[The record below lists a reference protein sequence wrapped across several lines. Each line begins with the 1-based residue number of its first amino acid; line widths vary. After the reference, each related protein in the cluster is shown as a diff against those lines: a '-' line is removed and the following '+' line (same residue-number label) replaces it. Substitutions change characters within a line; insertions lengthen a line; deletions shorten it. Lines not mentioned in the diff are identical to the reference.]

1 MYWYIWKLCLKIWN
15 RFILVVGSRW
25 TRQPDAGRSNVKLKD
40 FFFFLKKARRVFN
53 ISPFLC
59 GLRIKVC
66 NLHNHEILIYPHP
79 LHFWILIPGLFLIKL
94 ASKRVFFFFSPPCLR
109 LSLIFFFFPL
119 MWIRI
124 PEQKEGGEWLGSN
137 GDCSL
142 LRLRK
147 GLYSTKLMLT
157 KGRYNAK
164 FIFLY
169 IEVSSD
175 NSKGRMQINKFIK
188 IKIQVH
194 HFFRIASKLGV
205 YTKDPRNS

>member
-1 MYWYIWKLCLKIWN
+1 
-15 RFILVVGSRW
+15 
-25 TRQPDAGRSNVKLKD
+25 
-40 FFFFLKKARRVFN
+40 
-53 ISPFLC
+53 
-59 GLRIKVC
+59 
-66 NLHNHEILIYPHP
+66 
-79 LHFWILIPGLFLIKL
+79 
-94 ASKRVFFFFSPPCLR
+94 
-109 LSLIFFFFPL
+109 

-205 YTKDPRNS
+205 YTKIQETLKRCKESIKFTKWLAELYQLRDKKTMNKQMLILSSQLTACIVNILWFLSLYWVPKKHDGTIYHTLCLKHHVHRFRHYPTNFKHHEHKLL